1 MSKKPE
7 GQFIRAVHAF
17 IPKTKVYY
25 MKNNNNY
32 VSGIPDVWYS
42 GRKNDLWVE
51 YKYNDVTKPI
61 ALVIPDLSHQQ
72 LRWIKDRQHEGR
84 AVWTVVGIKKGGVIY
99 YTPEEMLSGIPPKEF
114 LDRLLTRRELAETIQ
129 KYCYGA

>member
-1 MSKKPE
+1 MSRKPE
-7 GQFIRAVHAF
+7 GQFIRAVHEF
-17 IPKTKVYY
+17 IPKSKVYY

-32 VSGIPDVWYS
+32 VGGIPDVWYS

-84 AVWTVVGIKKGGVIY
+84 TVWTVVGIKKGGVIY
-99 YTPEEMLSGIPPKEF
+99 HTSEEMLSGIPPKEF
-114 LDRLLTRRELAETIQ
+114 LERMLTRRQLAEVIQ